1 MTENYTFKL
10 GDYVS
15 CKKWSGEHVLGI
27 YAYGGRDGSHFIVAE
42 NNKRWNIKPKDCKL
56 ATKEEEEIIK
66 TKIEPK
72 LGNLKI
78 TMLNILKHSP
88 MARNITNAKNKK
100 KEEDELV
107 EIMTMA
113 N

>member
-1 MTENYTFKL
+1 MATKHIFQL

-15 CKKWSGEHVLGI
+15 CKKWSGEPVLGI

-42 NNKRWNIKPKDCKL
+42 NNKRWNIKPNDCKL
-56 ATKEEEEIIK
+56 ATKEEEKIIK

-72 LGNLKI
+72 LGNFKI
-78 TMLNILKHSP
+78 AMLDILSRNP
-88 MARNITNAKNKK
+88 MARNIANIKSKK
-100 KEEDELV
+100 KEDEELV

-113 N
+113 